1 MKWLSG
7 NVSPFLLLLI
17 PFFAAVFFAVTLS
30 DSSAVQQRAQLS
42 TSFMS
47 FPDLS
52 AITQCLGW

>member
-17 PFFAAVFFAVTLS
+17 PFFAAVFFAVVLS
-30 DSSAVQQRAQLS
+30 DSSAVEQRVQLS
-42 TSFMS
+42 ASFMS

-52 AITQCLGW
+52 VITRCLGW